1 MSRFVV
7 LAMVVLLGEDI
18 LELVMLFVLIS
29 VVKVLMLGLLFDS
42 VLSCVLIIDAPAFS
56 IDQIIWYGSLY
67 LDMTNFIY
75 VIKSD
80 GGGSY

>member
-1 MSRFVV
+1 
-7 LAMVVLLGEDI
+7 
-18 LELVMLFVLIS
+18 
-29 VVKVLMLGLLFDS
+29 MLGLLFDS